1 MFSGSDIVSK
11 LWDFIAFSNLLSTY
25 VMWCDIF
32 PYIYY
37 LSVWNISFFKIV
49 LRGWFLKQFLD
60 PLGTSVS
67 RPLISHLSL
76 SFVLSSYYLGVGMP
90 VRNHQF
96 SVVARPDQTRSK
108 NKHISALSP
117 HNHGTRWD
125 QQGTFIPVKVY
136 CSMCFLLISS
146 KLESYPGLCLGQSLT
161 QSVCPQFFTK
171 RKGKHPCQLSVW
183 QCRD

>member
-1 MFSGSDIVSK
+1 MGFHCFFK
-11 LWDFIAFSNLLSTY
+11 PFK
-25 VMWCDIF
+25 
-32 PYIYY
+32 YIYY
-37 LSVWNISFFKIV
+37 FSVWNISFFKIV

-76 SFVLSSYYLGVGMP
+76 SSFVLFSYYLGVGMP

-117 HNHGTRWD
+117 TNPGTRWA
-125 QQGTFIPVKVY
+125 QQGTFIPVQVY
-136 CSMCFLLISS
+136 CSMWFLFKICVRPCPEILRAASS
-146 KLESYPGLCLGQSLT
+146 SE
-161 QSVCPQFFTK
+161 
-171 RKGKHPCQLSVW
+171 
-183 QCRD
+183 